1 MEVSIVQMFVILHSK
16 IRIVF
21 RGDKYAH
28 RPGQSV
34 DDSVTS
40 ETQSLCLCIESEHRH
55 VIKENLLVTQ
65 MYIIMH
71 EVN

>member
-21 RGDKYAH
+21 RGAKDAH
-28 RPGQSV
+28 RPGQLF

-55 VIKENLLVTQ
+55 VIKRDPERRTSW
-65 MYIIMH
+65 
-71 EVN
+71 

>member
-21 RGDKYAH
+21 RGAKDAH

-55 VIKENLLVTQ
+55 VIKENLLVT
-65 MYIIMH
+65 
-71 EVN
+71 